1 METLEIMKCTCRS
14 RCVVPV
20 GFVSLLILASPHPY
34 RRRAFLPSL
43 IALPL
48 LALSAGAA
56 TVSVTWNF
64 ATDVPMAAASH
75 TAAGNTINFTLN
87 CVPAANEL
95 MAVSA
100 TGVSALPGTTVL
112 AVTAGRS
119 RKLALYSDGT
129 AAAGGYYCRN
139 ISLPDFIL
147 VNSNF

>member
-64 ATDVPMAAASH
+64 ATDVPIAAASH
-75 TAAGNTINFTLN
+75 SAAGNTIDFTLD

-100 TGVSALPGTTVL
+100 AGVSALLGKTVM
-112 AVTAGRS
+112 AVTTGQS
-119 RKLALYSDGT
+119 RNLAFCSEGT
-129 AAAGGYYCRN
+129 AAAGGYCCRS
-139 ISLPDFIL
+139 IFSLPITFW
-147 VNSNF
+147 